1 MATSRAPRRAP
12 APQPAYVLQR
22 HDWSESSLIVELFT
36 RGLGRVVT
44 VARGA
49 KKPTSNYRALLL
61 PFQPV
66 AVLLGAPPKA
76 AGDDDSHDLLPLR
89 SAEWAGDG
97 WPGREGGG
105 AGGQPLVRGAAL
117 FSAFYLN
124 ELLLKGLARQD
135 PHEALF
141 DDYAAALAALAA
153 PDGARDEA
161 AVLRAFELAMLRETG
176 LLPDLSVDTLGAEPL
191 AEDGHYTLD
200 ATHGLVAAPDGA
212 TGARWRA
219 LETAL
224 GAGAPRFA
232 ALHAAC
238 RGATAALRRPLQ
250 GLLHYHLGH
259 TPMRTR
265 EVLRG
270 VQKLSPP

>member
-1 MATSRAPRRAP
+1 MATARAPRRAP
-12 APQPAYVLQR
+12 APQPAFVLQR

-66 AVLLGAPPKA
+66 AVLLGAPPRPGA
-76 AGDDDSHDLLPLR
+76 DDDGDRELLPLR
-89 SAEWAGDG
+89 SAEWAGDWAAERLGG
-97 WPGREGGG
+97 W
-105 AGGQPLVRGAAL
+105 AVVRGPAL

-124 ELLLKGLARQD
+124 ELLLKGLVRQD

-153 PDGARDEA
+153 PDGERDEA
-161 AVLRAFELAMLRETG
+161 AVLRAFELVMLRDTG
-176 LLPDLSVDTLGAEPL
+176 LLPELSMATLTAEPL

-200 ATHGLVAAPDGA
+200 PNHGLVPAPEGA
-212 TGARWRA
+212 TGARWTA
-219 LETAL
+219 LEAAL
-224 GAGAPRFA
+224 GAGARRFD

-238 RGATAALRRPLQ
+238 RGVAGSLRRPLQ

-270 VQKLSPP
+270 VQKLQLP

>member
-1 MATSRAPRRAP
+1 
-12 APQPAYVLQR
+12 VLQR

-49 KKPTSNYRALLL
+49 KKPTSNYRPLLL

-66 AVLLGAPPKA
+66 AVLLGAPPRSA
-76 AGDDDSHDLLPLR
+76 DDDGGHDLLPLR
-89 SAEWAGDG
+89 SAEWAGAD
-97 WPGREGGG
+97 
-105 AGGQPLVRGAAL
+105 AQPLVRGAAL

-153 PDGARDEA
+153 GAGDRAGEREEA

-176 LLPDLSVDTLGAEPL
+176 LLPDLSVATLTAEPL

-200 ATHGLVAAPDGA
+200 ATHGLVPAADGPS
-212 TGARWRA
+212 GARWMA
-219 LETAL
+219 LEAAL
-224 GAGAPRFA
+224 ASDAGPRFA
-232 ALHAAC
+232 ALHAVC
-238 RGATAALRRPLQ
+238 RGAATALRRPLQ

-259 TPMRTR
+259 MPMRTR

-270 VQKLSPP
+270 VQKLSAP